1 MTALSL
7 NDTLA
12 SPGAP
17 SSDGVPRS
25 IGRLLDV
32 FEAVVEHNPCTLSE
46 VAEVVGL
53 TPTTARRYLQALAV
67 RRYVERDPDGLYQ
80 AGPAARAAA
89 ERLRGEDELATL
101 ARRAQPHLHSLAG
114 VAGESAYLGVRDH
127 DAIVYLAMAQSER
140 AIRHVGWIGQRL
152 PVDSTAIGAALRSP
166 DGPVFRSGGLEPDIA
181 AVSMSLPGE
190 WRARAAI
197 SIVGP
202 AHRFDEAAIE
212 VFRHR
217 LRTAVDAMA
226 RDLDLPGSEHAP

>member
-7 NDTLA
+7 NDTM
-12 SPGAP
+12 AP
-17 SSDGVPRS
+17 ADSASSDGVPRS

-67 RRYVERDPDGLYQ
+67 RGYVERDPDALYRD
-80 AGPAARAAA
+80 GSTARAVA

-101 ARRAQPHLHSLAG
+101 ARRARPHLHALAA

-127 DAIVYLAMAQSER
+127 DAIVYLATAQSER

-152 PVDSTAIGAALRSP
+152 PVDGTAIGAALRSP

-181 AVSMSLPGE
+181 AVSLSLPGE
-190 WRARAAI
+190 WRARAAV

-212 VFRHR
+212 VFRHH
-217 LRTAVDAMA
+217 LRTAVAAMA
-226 RDLDLPGSEHAP
+226 RDLDLPGPEHTP